1 MFGRGHDTLPVVA
14 PPRRSPPMTVA
25 APRRRLA
32 IWSGPRNLST
42 ALMRSFSSR
51 SDCVVSDEPFYAAYL
66 LATGLGHPG
75 RAEVLA
81 SQPHDWRV
89 VAERLAHGPAPLD
102 RPLWYQKHM
111 AHHMREEMLG
121 DWLDAL
127 DHALLVRHP
136 ARVIASYRRVF
147 GRMTLEETGLPWQ
160 VRLLE
165 RIEQRRGAAPP
176 IIDAAELQRDPAGT
190 LARLCAALAIPWDP
204 AMLRWPA
211 GPHPQD
217 GVWAPHWYAGT
228 WASTGFAQERD
239 APGQPPPDVDFLD
252 DALALY
258 DRLTSCSSAAIP
270 PTTRSS

>member
-1 MFGRGHDTLPVVA
+1 MNVA
-14 PPRRSPPMTVA
+14 SPC
-25 APRRRLA
+25 RRLA

-66 LATGLGHPG
+66 VATGLQHPG

-81 SQPHDWRV
+81 SQSHDWRV
-89 VAERLAHGPAPLD
+89 VADRLAAGRPPLD

-136 ARVIASYRRVF
+136 ARVITSYRKVF

-160 VRLLE
+160 VRLAEQIE
-165 RIEQRRGAAPP
+165 RRRGSPP
-176 IIDAAELQRDPAGT
+176 PVIDAADLQRDPAGT
-190 LARLCAALAIPWDP
+190 LAKLCAAVGIAWDP

-228 WASTGFAQERD
+228 WASTGFVPQRDD
-239 APGQPPPDVDFLD
+239 APEPAPPGVDFLD
-252 DALALY
+252 AALALY
-258 DRLTSCSSAAIP
+258 DRLTSCSSAATP